1 MSKVIFSTDDLPAE
15 LHDHARFQSWTE
27 LYSDVYCAFNQQ
39 RIDDRTFSASFQF
52 EKFGCVKTGQ
62 FTGTINGLART
73 AQHIAKDPN
82 DDFGL
87 SINRGPGL
95 MQCTQIGRELVSAP
109 GMAMFFASSE
119 AIKFDSE
126 DNFNRT
132 SVVVPRRKVLELV
145 ANPDDLF
152 VQPLDPNDLALRHL
166 SRYLDALHDLNC
178 TSDDAALAG
187 HIETTLLDLV
197 ALVLGARRDM
207 AEVASVRGLRSARLQ
222 GILAAIKKNFADPA
236 FSSERVACAAGVS
249 RRYVNDLLH
258 ETGSS
263 FAERVLE
270 LRLQKARSMLASA
283 CHDTT
288 KINDIAFACGF
299 NEVSYFHR
307 CFRRRFGAAPNE
319 FRGARRQDE

>member
-15 LHDHARFQSWTE
+15 LHDHARFQRWTE
-27 LYSDVYCAFNQQ
+27 LYSDVYCAFNQS
-39 RIDDRTFSASFQF
+39 RIDDRAFSARFQF
-52 EKFGCVKTGQ
+52 EKFGSVKTGQ

-95 MQCTQIGRELVSAP
+95 MQCAQIGRELVSAP

-126 DNFNRT
+126 DNFNRI
-132 SVVVPRRKVLELV
+132 SVVVPRQKVLELV
-145 ANPDDLF
+145 ANPEDLF
-152 VQPLDPNDLALRHL
+152 VQPLDPNDPALRHL
-166 SRYLDALHDLNC
+166 SRYLDTVHESNSA
-178 TSDDAALAG
+178 SDDAALAG

-207 AEVASVRGLRSARLQ
+207 AEVASVRGLRSARLYD
-222 GILAAIKKNFADPA
+222 ILTAIKKNFADPA
-236 FSSERVACAAGVS
+236 FSSERAACAAGVS

-258 ETGSS
+258 ETGIS

-270 LRLQKARSMLASA
+270 LRLQKARAMLASVRY
-283 CHDTT
+283 DST

-319 FRGARRQDE
+319 FRGTRRQVE